1 MFNIRIN
8 DKIKHTIITVFLTV
22 ILGQFYFNPFY
33 TEFRITLGVIA
44 LTFLLIYFND
54 ISILKTS
61 FIVGLSV
68 FLFRGMVYYSMH
80 GGTVNDIIANYLPA
94 LFYYYTFG
102 IVLHNFN
109 IRKKMIY
116 PLNVF
121 FILSFSDIVSNIV
134 EISIRNELFILSFSK
149 IISNIFITGVIRAVA
164 SLILYRTFYSLK
176 DLALKEEKRIERE
189 NLFVL
194 SSKIVCEKF
203 YLEKSMQDIETAM
216 ETSYSV
222 YMKVKNSK
230 FGEENPNISKK
241 LINLSHKIHEI
252 KKDYR
257 RILLGI
263 GGIVPDLKVK
273 NIMTVE
279 NIFNIIIESNLRY
292 NKLIEKKINL
302 IGSCNTNLK
311 TKDYLSLTSIINNLI
326 NNSVDA
332 INKKGKIIL
341 DIWENSNYLYIRIK
355 DNGEGIK
362 KEDIGLIFNP
372 GFSTKYDKSTGKM
385 STGVGLSHVNNITKD
400 VFNGKVSVESE
411 YNKGAVFTISIPI
424 SSMIGG

>member
-411 YNKGAVFTISIPI
+411 YNRGAVFTISIPI

>member
-54 ISILKTS
+54 ISIIKTS

-68 FLFRGMVYYSMH
+68 FLFRGVVFYSLQ
-80 GGTVNDIIANYLPA
+80 GGTLNEIIPNYLPA

-109 IRKKMIY
+109 IRKKMVY

-134 EISIRNELFILSFSK
+134 EISIRGELFILSFSK
-149 IISNIFITGVIRAVA
+149 IISNIFITGIIRAIV
-164 SLILYRTFYSLK
+164 SLILYRTFFSLK

-194 SSKIVCEKF
+194 SSKIVSEKF
-203 YLEKSMQDIETAM
+203 YLEKSMKDIETAM

-257 RILLGI
+257 RILLGM

-273 NIMTVE
+273 DIMTVE
-279 NIFNIIIESNLRY
+279 EVFNIILESNLRY
-292 NKLIEKKINL
+292 NKLIEKRINL

-332 INKKGKIIL
+332 IDKKGKILL
-341 DIWENSNYLYIRIK
+341 DIWDNTDYLMIRIK
-355 DNGEGIK
+355 DTGKGIK

-372 GFSTKYDKSTGKM
+372 GFSTKYDKNTGKM

-400 VFNGKVSVESE
+400 VFNGSVTVKSE
-411 YNKGAVFTISIPI
+411 YNKGAEFTITIPI
-424 SSMIGG
+424 NSMIGE